1 MPDPSP
7 QAPSNIKP
15 SMALP
20 SLLQRT
26 QAITE
31 RVLAGNHQTSPKV
44 APPRPTVFPNS
55 GMFVPP
61 SLSPSGEP
69 LWRQQSTFY
78 NVRVVHILVLDKK
91 KEEELYAK
99 GFRKLAL
106 FIMNMMYR
114 NEKGE
119 WYRDETVEFDS
130 DDEPDLASLL
140 SSAVQ

>member
-1 MPDPSP
+1 MPDHSQ
-7 QAPSNIKP
+7 QAPSIIKP

-31 RVLAGNHQTSPKV
+31 RALSGNHQTNPKV
-44 APPRPTVFPNS
+44 PPPRPTVFPNA

-61 SLSPSGEP
+61 SISPSGEP
-69 LWRQQSTFY
+69 LWRQQSIFESVLVAY
-78 NVRVVHILVLDKK
+78 FLVLDKK

-106 FIMNMMYR
+106 FILSIIHR

-130 DDEPDLASLL
+130 DDEPDLSSLL